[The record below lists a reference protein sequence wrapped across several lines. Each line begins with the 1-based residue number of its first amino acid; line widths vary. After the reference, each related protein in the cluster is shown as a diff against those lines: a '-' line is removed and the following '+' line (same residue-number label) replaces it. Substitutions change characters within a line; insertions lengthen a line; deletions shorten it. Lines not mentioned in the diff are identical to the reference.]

1 MGGKGSTQN
10 KKKIEE
16 LRALITEKKELR
28 EIINIKF
35 GESENRLKIWLKA
48 NYSKLTQE
56 ELNYLGYTIDPEVVE
71 NVEVKKDIP
80 TKVPALAGE
89 PNYISIKIREMDDFQ
104 RDNFLKSD
112 IVIQKL
118 FDLVNGKIT
127 AEEQIKDT
135 NLSIPADLRHLPD
148 TVIKNIRVSD
158 RFYKRFVEVAKENG
172 VSIVDATN
180 LMFKEFLNKYEK

>member
-1 MGGKGSTQN
+1 MSKGSVQN
-10 KKKIEE
+10 QKKIEK
-16 LRALITEKKELR
+16 LRTLIAEKKELR
-28 EIINIKF
+28 EIIKISF
-35 GESENRLKIWLKA
+35 GESKNRLKKWLDE
-48 NYSKLTQE
+48 NHSKLTQT
-56 ELNYLGYTIDPEVVE
+56 ELSYLGYIIEPEVVE

-89 PNYISIKIREMDDFQ
+89 PNYISTKIREMDDFQ

>member
-1 MGGKGSTQN
+1 MGKGSTQN

-16 LRALITEKKELR
+16 LRALIAEKKELR

-35 GESENRLKIWLKA
+35 GESENRLKKWLKV

-56 ELNYLGYTIDPEVVE
+56 ELNYLDYNIEPEVVE
-71 NVEVKKDIP
+71 NEEVEKDIP
-80 TKVPALAGE
+80 SKVPALPGD
-89 PNYISIKIREMDDFQ
+89 PNYISIAVKEMSNFERET
-104 RDNFLKSD
+104 FLKSD
-112 IVIQKL
+112 IMIQTL
-118 FDLVNGKIT
+118 YDLVNKKIT
-127 AEEQIKDT
+127 PKEEIKDA
-135 NLSIPADLRHLPD
+135 NLIVPVELKHQPD

-180 LMFKEFLNKYEK
+180 LMFQEFLRKYEK